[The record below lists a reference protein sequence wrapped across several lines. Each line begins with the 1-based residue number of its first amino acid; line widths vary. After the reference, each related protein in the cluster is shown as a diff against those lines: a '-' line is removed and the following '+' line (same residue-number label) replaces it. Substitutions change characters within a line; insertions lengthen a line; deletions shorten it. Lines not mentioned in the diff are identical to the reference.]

1 MTKARMQQLALI
13 LILILAPRLAL
24 AQGLGAASVAGVVK
38 DASGAVLPGVTVE
51 AASPVLIEKVRTTV
65 TDTEGR
71 YQLAELRA
79 GTYTLTFTLAGF
91 TTYKRE
97 GLQLTPNFAAT
108 INADLKVG
116 ELSETI
122 VVSGQSPLVDTR
134 SVSKAQVISQ
144 ETLSALPT

>member
-1 MTKARMQQLALI
+1 MTKAPFKYVVLLAI
-13 LILILAPRLAL
+13 LTLLPRFAL
-24 AQGLGAASVAGVVK
+24 GQGLGAASVAGTVK

-65 TDTEGR
+65 TDSEGR

-108 INADLKVG
+108 SHIAVWMSRRPPADSFTFGSPMYG
-116 ELSETI
+116 EAPHL
-122 VVSGQSPLVDTR
+122 R
-134 SVSKAQVISQ
+134 
-144 ETLSALPT
+144 